1 MKRNKLIFLKP
12 KKGNN
17 LGQWLIEQGIS
28 AGFPSPA
35 DDFKEVRISLDKEL
49 VKNKEATF
57 YARVSGDS
65 MVGAGLD
72 DGDLLVIDRS
82 LNPENGKI
90 AVCLVD
96 GEFTVIWRVY
106 KGQCG
111 IIRSDTDRE
120 NKMKIYK
127 EGDQIKLKQGERH
140 RLIGLDE
147 YCLVAEIWQHTDKNK
162 PSNEEDI
169 VRVQD
174 DFGR

>member
-1 MKRNKLIFLKP
+1 MKQKKILNFFIP
-12 KKGNN
+12 KKENGI
-17 LGQWLIEQGIS
+17 GQWLAEEGIS

-35 DDFKEVRISLDKEL
+35 DDFKETRISLDREL

-96 GEFTVIWRVY
+96 GEFTVKRIKKEKKKLY
-106 KGQCG
+106 LMP
-111 IIRSDTDRE
+111 E
-120 NKMKIYK
+120 NKKYK
-127 EGDQIKLKQGERH
+127 PIELKEENELIIWGVVVYVIKK
-140 RLIGLDE
+140 
-147 YCLVAEIWQHTDKNK
+147 V
-162 PSNEEDI
+162 
-169 VRVQD
+169 
-174 DFGR
+174 